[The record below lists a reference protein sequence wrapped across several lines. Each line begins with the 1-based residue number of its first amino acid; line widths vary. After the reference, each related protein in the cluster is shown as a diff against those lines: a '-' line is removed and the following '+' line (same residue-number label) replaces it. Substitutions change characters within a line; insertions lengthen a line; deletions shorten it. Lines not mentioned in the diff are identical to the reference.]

1 MVYQIGGWSLMKN
14 NNTLQNNIFPN
25 NQLLQHDNQ
34 LVRVLDST
42 TDKVFII
49 DCIKRTM
56 PVWTDAES
64 LKDYVPCSEDT
75 LQEITDTFLIDL
87 DNLDSEGRKTAYER
101 YTMIAPLLP
110 FVSDQKK
117 RKELINSLTN
127 INSVSKQTIR
137 YYLCLYL
144 VYQNI
149 SILIRKQSVKESVLS
164 QDEKNMRWALN
175 KFFYTK
181 HKNSLPVAY
190 TLLLKEKYCDSLG
203 NLLPEYP
210 SFYQFRYFYR
220 RTKKMQTYYISR
232 DGLKDYQKNNRPL
245 LGDGIQEYA
254 SSVGMG
260 MLDATVCDIYLVNEV
275 GNLVGRP
282 ILTACIDAYSSLC
295 CGYSLSWEGGVYSLR
310 GLMLNIISDKQKWC
324 SQYGIGID
332 KSQWDADRLPA
343 IFVTDMGS
351 EYKSGNFEQI
361 TELGVTVVNL
371 PSYRPELKGAVEK
384 FFDLVQNTYKP
395 HLKGKGVIE
404 PDYQERGSH
413 DYRKDACLTMAD
425 FEKVILRCIIYY
437 NSQRIIENFPY
448 TEGMI
453 QNQIQP
459 FASNIWEWGKVQTGA
474 NLIIVDKEQ
483 IVLTLLPRT
492 TGKFSRFG
500 LRVNK
505 MRYKHENFTEKYL
518 AGGEVTVAYNPDD
531 VSAVWLIDNGS
542 YIRFDLIESRYKG
555 KELSDVEIMQKGQ
568 KELVKAVT
576 ADNIQAQINLAQSI
590 EIIAASVNN
599 PDKVN
604 VKSIRNTRQREQ
616 TKNHIDYIRGIEA

>member
-1 MVYQIGGWSLMKN
+1 
-14 NNTLQNNIFPN
+14 
-25 NQLLQHDNQ
+25 
-34 LVRVLDST
+34 
-42 TDKVFII
+42 
-49 DCIKRTM
+49 
-56 PVWTDAES
+56 
-64 LKDYVPCSEDT
+64 
-75 LQEITDTFLIDL
+75 
-87 DNLDSEGRKTAYER
+87 
-101 YTMIAPLLP
+101 
-110 FVSDQKK
+110 
-117 RKELINSLTN
+117 
-127 INSVSKQTIR
+127 
-137 YYLCLYL
+137 
-144 VYQNI
+144 
-149 SILIRKQSVKESVLS
+149 
-164 QDEKNMRWALN
+164 
-175 KFFYTK
+175 
-181 HKNSLPVAY
+181 
-190 TLLLKEKYCDSLG
+190 
-203 NLLPEYP
+203 
-210 SFYQFRYFYR
+210 
-220 RTKKMQTYYISR
+220 
-232 DGLKDYQKNNRPL
+232 
-245 LGDGIQEYA
+245 
-254 SSVGMG
+254 
-260 MLDATVCDIYLVNEV
+260 
-275 GNLVGRP
+275 
-282 ILTACIDAYSSLC
+282 
-295 CGYSLSWEGGVYSLR
+295 
-310 GLMLNIISDKQKWC
+310 
-324 SQYGIGID
+324 
-332 KSQWDADRLPA
+332 
-343 IFVTDMGS
+343 MGS
-351 EYKSGNFEQI
+351 EYKSENFEQI

-459 FASNIWEWGKVQTGA
+459 FASNIWEWGKSQTGA
-474 NLIIVDKEQ
+474 NLITVDKEQ

-555 KELSDVEIMQKGQ
+555 KELSDAEIMQKGQ
-568 KELVKAVT
+568 KELVKAAT

-604 VKSIRNTRQREQ
+604 IKSIRNTRQREQ

>member
-1 MVYQIGGWSLMKN
+1 MKN
-14 NNTLQNNIFPN
+14 QIYKCQGTL
-25 NQLLQHDNQ
+25 L
-34 LVRVLDST
+34 RVLQEKDRE
-42 TDKVFII
+42 VIVI

-56 PVWTDAES
+56 PQWMPVS
-64 LKDYVPCSEDT
+64 V
-75 LQEITDTFLIDL
+75 LQNGTQVTEEEMWEMTAVKLPG
-87 DNLDSEGRKTAYER
+87 NLTQKCKKVMRQR
-101 YTMIAPLLP
+101 FTMITAILP
-110 FVSDQKK
+110 FIGEKRQRSLLIAETARNYGVS
-117 RKELINSLTN
+117 EN
-127 INSVSKQTIR
+127 TIKN
-137 YYLCLYL
+137 YLCRYL
-144 VYQNI
+144 VYQDVTV
-149 SILIRKQSVKESVLS
+149 LAPQERKRERELT

-175 KFFYTK
+175 KFYYTCQK
-181 HKNSLPVAY
+181 QNLTTAY
-190 TLLLKEKYCDSLG
+190 TMMLKEKYCDTQG
-203 NLLPEYP
+203 KLLQEYP
-210 SFYQFRYFYR
+210 SIYQFRYFY
-220 RTKKMQTYYISR
+220 KKARKLQTFYISR
-232 DGLKDYQKNNRPL
+232 GGVKDYQKNHRPL

-254 SSVGMG
+254 SSVGVG
-260 MLDATVCDIYLVNEV
+260 MLDATVCDIYLVNEA

-324 SQYGIGID
+324 SQYGISIE
-332 KSQWDADRLPA
+332 KSQWDADKLPA

-351 EYKSGNFEQI
+351 EYKSENFEQI

-371 PSYRPELKGAVEK
+371 PAYRPELKGAVEK
-384 FFDLVQNTYKP
+384 FFDLVQNSYKP

-453 QNQIQP
+453 QNQVQP
-459 FASNIWEWGKVQTGA
+459 FASNIWEWGKTQTGA
-474 NLIIVDKEQ
+474 NLIAADKEQ

-492 TGKFSRFG
+492 TGKFSRLG

-542 YIRFDLIESRYKG
+542 YIRFNLIESRYKG
-555 KELSDVEIMQKGQ
+555 KELSDVEIMQRGQ
-568 KELVKAVT
+568 KELVKAAI

-604 VKSIRNTRQREQ
+604 IKSIRNTRQREQ

>member
-1 MVYQIGGWSLMKN
+1 
-14 NNTLQNNIFPN
+14 
-25 NQLLQHDNQ
+25 
-34 LVRVLDST
+34 
-42 TDKVFII
+42 
-49 DCIKRTM
+49 
-56 PVWTDAES
+56 
-64 LKDYVPCSEDT
+64 
-75 LQEITDTFLIDL
+75 
-87 DNLDSEGRKTAYER
+87 
-101 YTMIAPLLP
+101 MIAPLLP

-117 RKELINSLTN
+117 RKELINSLAN

-260 MLDATVCDIYLVNEV
+260 MLDATVCDIYLVNEA

-324 SQYGIGID
+324 NQYGISIE
-332 KSQWDADRLPA
+332 KSQWDADKLPA

-351 EYKSGNFEQI
+351 EYKSENFEQI

-395 HLKGKGVIE
+395 YLKGKGVIE

-459 FASNIWEWGKVQTGA
+459 FASNIWEWGKTQTGA
-474 NLIIVDKEQ
+474 NLITVDKEQ

-518 AGGEVTVAYNPDD
+518 SGGEVTVAYNPDD
-531 VSAVWLIDNGS
+531 VSEVWLIDNGS

-568 KELVKAVT
+568 KELVKAAT

-604 VKSIRNTRQREQ
+604 IKSIRNTRQREQ

>member
-1 MVYQIGGWSLMKN
+1 MQKNSLLKKRDK
-14 NNTLQNNIFPN
+14 II
-25 NQLLQHDNQ
+25 
-34 LVRVLDST
+34 RVLEVRECSI
-42 TDKVFII
+42 FII

-56 PVWTDAES
+56 PEWIKVDD
-64 LKDYVPCSEDT
+64 LKGYEPCSDT
-75 LQEITDTFLIDL
+75 ELQEMTDRCLTGEVDAQ
-87 DNLDSEGRKTAYER
+87 SRKEAYR
-101 YTMIAPLLP
+101 KYTMIAPILP
-110 FVSDQKK
+110 FVSEESK
-117 RKELINSLTN
+117 RGELIDCMSDMH
-127 INSVSKQTIR
+127 SVCKQTIR
-137 YYLCLYL
+137 NILCLYL
-144 VYQNI
+144 AYQDVLALA
-149 SILIRKQSVKESVLS
+149 SKKCVKNTVLS
-164 QDEKNMRWALN
+164 ADEKNMRWALN

-181 HKNSLPVAY
+181 HKNSLSVAY
-190 TLLLKEKYCDSLG
+190 TRLLKEKYCDGEG

-220 RTKKMQTYYISR
+220 KTKKMQTYYISR
-232 DGLKDYQKNNRPL
+232 DGLKSYQRNSRPL

-260 MLDATVCDIYLVNEV
+260 MLDATVCDIYLVNEA

-310 GLMLNIISDKQKWC
+310 GLMLNIISDKVEYCRK
-324 SQYGIGID
+324 YGITID
-332 KSQWDADRLPA
+332 KSQWDAESLPA
-343 IFVTDMGS
+343 TFVTDMGS
-351 EYKSGNFEQI
+351 EYKSENFEQI

-448 TEGMI
+448 TEAMI

-459 FASNIWEWGKVQTGA
+459 FASSIWEWGRTQTGA
-474 NLIIVDKEQ
+474 NLITVDKEQ

-500 LRVNK
+500 LKVNK

-518 AGGEVTVAYNPDD
+518 SGGEVTVAYNPDD
-531 VSAVWLIDNGS
+531 VSAVWVIENGS

-555 KELSDVEIMQKGQ
+555 KELSDVEILQKSQ
-568 KELVKAVT
+568 KELVKSVQQE
-576 ADNIQAQINLAQSI
+576 NIQAQINLARSI
-590 EIIAASVNN
+590 EAIASSVGRT
-599 PDKVN
+599 DRVN
-604 VKSIRNTRQREQ
+604 VKNITKTRKREQ
-616 TKNHIDYIRGIEA
+616 EKTHIDFAREEINV

>member
-14 NNTLQNNIFPN
+14 SLQKNTIIKNQILQNDT
-25 NQLLQHDNQ
+25 QLIRILDMEAD
-34 LVRVLDST
+34 RVF
-42 TDKVFII
+42 VI
-49 DCIKRTM
+49 DCIKKTM
-56 PVWTDAES
+56 PVWKDIES
-64 LKDYVPCSEDT
+64 INEYVPCSEAT

-110 FVSDQKK
+110 FISDLKK
-117 RKELINSLTN
+117 RKELINSLAN

-260 MLDATVCDIYLVNEV
+260 MLDATVCDIYLVNET

-324 SQYGIGID
+324 SQYGISIK
-332 KSQWDADRLPA
+332 KSQWDADKLPA
-343 IFVTDMGS
+343 VFVTDMGS
-351 EYKSGNFEQI
+351 EYKSENFEQI

-459 FASNIWEWGKVQTGA
+459 FASNIWEWGKTQTGA
-474 NLIIVDKEQ
+474 NLITVDKEQ

-531 VSAVWLIDNGS
+531 VSAVWLLDNGS

-555 KELSDVEIMQKGQ
+555 KELSDVEIMQRGQ
-568 KELVKAVT
+568 KELVKAAT

-604 VKSIRNTRQREQ
+604 IKSIRNTRQREQ
-616 TKNHIDYIRGIEA
+616 TKNHIDYIRGIEV

>member
-1 MVYQIGGWSLMKN
+1 MKN
-14 NNTLQNNIFPN
+14 NKLQENTITK
-25 NQLLQHDNQ
+25 NQLLQNDTQ
-34 LVRVLDST
+34 LVRVLDMEA
-42 TDKVFII
+42 DRVFII

-56 PVWTDAES
+56 PVW
-64 LKDYVPCSEDT
+64 KDIEFINEYVPCSEDT
-75 LQEITDTFLIDL
+75 LQEITDTFIIDL
-87 DNLDSEGRKTAYER
+87 DNVDSEGRKTAYER

-110 FVSDQKK
+110 FVSDLKK
-117 RKELINSLTN
+117 RKELINSLAN

-181 HKNSLPVAY
+181 HKNSLSVAY

-260 MLDATVCDIYLVNEV
+260 MLDATVCDIYLVNEA

-324 SQYGIGID
+324 NQYGISIE
-332 KSQWDADRLPA
+332 KSQWDADKLPA

-351 EYKSGNFEQI
+351 EYKSENFEQI

-413 DYRKDACLTMAD
+413 DYRKDACLTMVD

-459 FASNIWEWGKVQTGA
+459 FASSIWEWGKTQTGA
-474 NLIIVDKEQ
+474 NLITVDKEQ

-500 LRVNK
+500 LKVNK

-531 VSAVWLIDNGS
+531 VSAVWLIDNGY

-555 KELSDVEIMQKGQ
+555 KELSDVEIMQRGQ
-568 KELVKAVT
+568 KELVKAAT